1 MAKEVIA
8 SQLIWNC
15 LTAKHMNYANER
27 EVRYVIMNVR
37 TEFDTHRKSHCGKL
51 YVEAPL
57 QLKAPGRVMEVL
69 IGPLAPAGG
78 EEMISEFLRTQGYP
92 GGIPTRRSAMV
103 L

>member
-1 MAKEVIA
+1 
-8 SQLIWNC
+8 
-15 LTAKHMNYANER
+15 
-27 EVRYVIMNVR
+27 
-37 TEFDTHRKSHCGKL
+37 
-51 YVEAPL
+51 L